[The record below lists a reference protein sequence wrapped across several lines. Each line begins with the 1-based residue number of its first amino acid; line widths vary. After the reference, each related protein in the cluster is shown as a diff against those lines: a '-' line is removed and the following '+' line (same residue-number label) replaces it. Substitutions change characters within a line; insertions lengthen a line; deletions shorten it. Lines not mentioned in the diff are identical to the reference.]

1 MFWKQKKYIYSQVKR
16 IACDGTGKNIP
27 LTGWGLDYSNL
38 NILKMMQGICLGCN
52 GTGSQTVLDKAQK

>member
-1 MFWKQKKYIYSQVKR
+1 MFWKQKKYIYMQVKC
-16 IACDGTGKNIP
+16 IACDGTGKSIP

-52 GTGSQTVLDKAQK
+52 GTGS